1 MDANDPKE
9 PFDESAILQHY
20 DLLEQIGVLDQIE
33 ELRADVRFQREIIE
47 EALSIFR
54 ETDVSKL
61 IEYLISRILD
71 RFVPNYLVFILRP
84 QSHTNDLEVV
94 SYRKLARVED
104 PVLFETLD
112 PFVEFFE
119 RYPQPVSF
127 SLLEH
132 ELEDQTMIE
141 ALRSIQADILV
152 PISGPAGL
160 LGIIIIGNKLLQGD
174 YSNREVTYI
183 NRLMQFGSVALQNVI
198 FYTSASRDS
207 KTRLYNH
214 SFFMNRVEQEL
225 QRYRRYGRGFS
236 ILLCDLD
243 HFKAVNDTYGHQ
255 AGDHILFE
263 FARILESSTRATD
276 VVARYGGEEFV
287 VLLVETQKLGAL
299 EIAERIRLAVLG
311 NEFEF
316 EGQNIGVTCSI
327 GGYGISPAGST
338 AVSDVVSYADRALYS
353 AKQRGR
359 NRTEIYNPGLFIRSL
374 YYRREA
380 NGGSG
385 SAAIPGQPKAN
396 SDSELTRVST
406 S

>member
-1 MDANDPKE
+1 MSGNDTKE

-33 ELRADVRFQREIIE
+33 ELRADGRFQKEIIE

-61 IEYLISRILD
+61 IDYLISRILD
-71 RFVPNYLVFILRP
+71 RFVPNYLVFILRL

-104 PVLFETLD
+104 PVLIETLD

-132 ELEDQTMIE
+132 ELEDETMIE
-141 ALRSIQADILV
+141 ALRSIQAEILV
-152 PISGPAGL
+152 PILGPAGL
-160 LGIIIIGNKLLQGD
+160 LGIIIIGSKLLQGD
-174 YSNREVTYI
+174 YSNREVMYI

-207 KTRLYNH
+207 KTGLYNH

-225 QRYRRYGRGFS
+225 QRYRRYGRAFA

-287 VLLVETQKLGAL
+287 ILLVETQKLGAL
-299 EIAERIRLAVLG
+299 EIAERIRQAVVAD
-311 NEFEF
+311 EFEF
-316 EGQNIGVTCSI
+316 EGQSIRVTCSI
-327 GGYGISPAGST
+327 GGYGISSAGST

-359 NRTEIYNPGLFIRSL
+359 NRSEIYKPGLFIRSL
-374 YYRREA
+374 SYRREV
-380 NGGSG
+380 NGGG
-385 SAAIPGQPKAN
+385 GTALPGQLPAI
-396 SDSELTRVST
+396 SDSEPTRA
-406 S
+406 